1 MLIIV
6 MALSGC
12 SSAMPYQDM
21 LIRSNNS
28 GAKIVIE
35 FRGSDIMEGKWNVIH
50 DSWRLCVKINNRE
63 YYNDV
68 EFQGNTKTEIPIPS
82 GDVTFDYWIYAKR
95 FYTTNGYND
104 IIIQRLGGFRSNPIR
119 MDGEIPYKRI
129 LLSVRTGE
137 RVSFK
142 IVNKGEVFRD
152 WGGNAFLNRMN
163 FQPIELERIQ

>member
-1 MLIIV
+1 
-6 MALSGC
+6 
-12 SSAMPYQDM
+12 M

-50 DSWRLCVKINNRE
+50 DSWRLCVKINNQE
-63 YYNDV
+63 YFKEV
-68 EFQGNTKTEIPIPS
+68 VFKGNTKTEIPIPS
-82 GDVTFDYWIYAKR
+82 GDVIFEYWIYSWRLHSIDSYYGFDWIIGKR
-95 FYTTNGYND
+95 F
-104 IIIQRLGGFRSNPIR
+104 GGFRSNPIR

-137 RVSFK
+137 SVSFK

-152 WGGNAFLNRMN
+152 WSNTGFLDRRE